1 MNKSFKEYLTDQ
13 GLKKTSVDN
22 YLSAIQDDKKANH
35 QTAKNWHKKYL
46 QSQSA
51 SLSSFVQYMLR
62 NGLSLS
68 TTKAYVSGLSRY
80 DAIHHNPAKRWY
92 NQYLANTTQQN
103 QERVFRKS
111 STKGALVAKSSNGD
125 LTVRSLNKES
135 LTENYIDPLLNLQN
149 CNADI
154 DSKVVKSIP
163 AKVEYMNTTQI
174 IQVILQ
180 MNVTDKNKLD
190 MISSLLQ

>member
-1 MNKSFKEYLTDQ
+1 
-13 GLKKTSVDN
+13 
-22 YLSAIQDDKKANH
+22 
-35 QTAKNWHKKYL
+35 
-46 QSQSA
+46 
-51 SLSSFVQYMLR
+51 
-62 NGLSLS
+62 
-68 TTKAYVSGLSRY
+68 
-80 DAIHHNPAKRWY
+80 
-92 NQYLANTTQQN
+92 
-103 QERVFRKS
+103 
-111 STKGALVAKSSNGD
+111 LVAKSSNGD